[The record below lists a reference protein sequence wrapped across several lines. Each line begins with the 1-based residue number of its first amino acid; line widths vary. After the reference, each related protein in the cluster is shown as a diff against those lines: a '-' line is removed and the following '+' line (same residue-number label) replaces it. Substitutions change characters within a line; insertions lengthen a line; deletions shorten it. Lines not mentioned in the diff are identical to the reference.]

1 MAALH
6 LRLLKLHGMLQKKKK
21 EKKKLPQ
28 LINIHEPFTWAPF
41 CVVAGPNPDRDRA
54 VLQRH
59 RLRHSTL
66 CGRNP
71 STGVSGKC
79 LPPLRALTFPLSHPL
94 PLVPPQHLG
103 QEVLSLRG
111 GHPSIVP
118 PPMQFTA
125 APTCMKTSVHIWSDH
140 PFCCKWSQLYVPTH
154 DGGRYLNVLILPYI
168 ITCQF
173 FGLPKKQV

>member
-1 MAALH
+1 MA
-6 LRLLKLHGMLQKKKK
+6 RCKKK
-21 EKKKLPQ
+21 KKKLPQ

-41 CVVAGPNPDRDRA
+41 CAVAGPNPDRDQA
-54 VLQRH
+54 VLQCR

-111 GHPSIVP
+111 GHPSIFP
-118 PPMQFTA
+118 LPMQFTA
-125 APTCMKTSVHIWSDH
+125 APHVWRHLSIFDQIIHFAANDPNCTSPPMTEGVI
-140 PFCCKWSQLYVPTH
+140 
-154 DGGRYLNVLILPYI
+154 
-168 ITCQF
+168 
-173 FGLPKKQV
+173 